1 MGAPK
6 LLLPWGSRTLIEH
19 VLAAWQSAGVER
31 CVVVVHRDDHVLAEL
46 AANAG
51 AEVVVPAVPPPDM
64 KASVQAAL
72 GHIAQH
78 HAPNAEDVWLLAP
91 ADMPALSPAVVHALL
106 AAAVENPNA
115 IVAPTYQGR
124 RGHPVLF
131 RWRLADEVQRLAPDQ
146 GVNKLLQRHTVVEIP
161 VPSVGILDDIDTP
174 EDYCRLKDGSDD
186 SPDPS

>member
-6 LLLPWGSRTLIEH
+6 LLLPWGSRTLIEQ

-31 CVVVVHRDDHVLAEL
+31 CVVVVHRDDHALAEL

-51 AEVVVPAVPPPDM
+51 AEVVVPDVPPLDM

-72 GHIAQH
+72 WHIEQRFSPSADD
-78 HAPNAEDVWLLAP
+78 AWLLAP
-91 ADMPALSPAVVHALL
+91 ADMPALSPDVILL
-106 AAAVENPNA
+106 LLEAADQNSSS

-131 RWRLADEVQRLAPDQ
+131 RWRLADEAQRLGLGE
-146 GVNKLLQRHTVVEIP
+146 GVNQILQRHAVVEIP
-161 VPSVGILDDIDTP
+161 VPSAGILEDIDTP
-174 EDYCRLKDGSDD
+174 ADYCRLKDGIDD
-186 SPDPS
+186 SPGPP